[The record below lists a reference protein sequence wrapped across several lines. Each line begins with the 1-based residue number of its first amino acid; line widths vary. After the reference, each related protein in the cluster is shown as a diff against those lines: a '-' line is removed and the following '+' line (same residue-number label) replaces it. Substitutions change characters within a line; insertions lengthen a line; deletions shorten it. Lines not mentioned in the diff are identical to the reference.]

1 MPCCNAELPVSI
13 SYLIKISQYLS
24 ILNGFPYGV
33 YPLRDTCIL
42 YPCVNVSMSNSEA
55 TRLRKELLDTP
66 VGEGKNLMSG
76 IGPREERQDTEA
88 ERIAEAA
95 SRAAYAAA
103 AAVREDAVIA
113 INAARTAGQKVGE
126 QRAAMRIAELE
137 AALTASERHLAAAN
151 EDIKVGESQQCRFA
165 SRTSS

>member
-1 MPCCNAELPVSI
+1 
-13 SYLIKISQYLS
+13 
-24 ILNGFPYGV
+24 
-33 YPLRDTCIL
+33 
-42 YPCVNVSMSNSEA
+42 MSNSEA

-66 VGEGKNLMSG
+66 VGEGENLMSG
-76 IGPREERQDTEA
+76 IVPREERQDTEA